1 MNYLDLQNGSDIR
14 GVAIS
19 GKSEANITPAST
31 ADISFG
37 FVNWLCEKG
46 GKKPEDLHI
55 AVGRDSRITGP
66 VFQQVMCDALTAL
79 GVRVSDAGLAS
90 TPAMF
95 MSCIFPQTDCDG
107 AVMITASHL
116 PSDRNG
122 FKFFERQKGGLDK
135 ADITYI
141 LNTAA
146 SGFPEGSCKSP
157 RGEHFESP
165 LMDLYSA
172 HLRLLI
178 SSNLGVR
185 EEDKPLAGLKIAV
198 DAGNGAGGFYATDVL
213 APLGA
218 DISASQF
225 LEPDGNFPNHPPNP
239 ENETAMRSLCERV
252 KESGADL
259 GIMFDTDV
267 DRMAVVGSDGR
278 SIARNGIV
286 ALAALLASD
295 HGIIVTD
302 SVTSKQLNEFLIS
315 RGYEHLRF
323 KRGYKNVINKAL
335 QLNEEGKFCP
345 LAIETS
351 GHAALKENYFL
362 DDGAYL
368 AAKIVVEAARLK
380 GEGKFIES
388 LTADLKEP
396 EEAAEFR
403 LPVLASGFASYA
415 DEVLEDIRL
424 GVQDSALKAGATV
437 RMSLELPNYE
447 GVRVNCGAEDLSGWF
462 LIRKS
467 LHDPLMPIN
476 IESDCAGG
484 LARIASALV
493 SMLSKFKELDL
504 SLLEK
509 AAEWNECSEV

>member
-1 MNYLDLQNGSDIR
+1 MKYLDLQNGSDIR

-19 GKSEANITPAST
+19 GKAEANITPAST
-31 ADISFG
+31 ADIAFG
-37 FVNWLCEKG
+37 FVTWLSG
-46 GKKPEDLHI
+46 VSGKKPDALHI

-66 VFQQVMCDALTAL
+66 ALQQIMCEALSVL
-79 GVRVSDAGLAS
+79 GARVSDAGLAS

-107 AVMITASHL
+107 AIMISASHL

-122 FKFFERQKGGLDK
+122 FKFFEKQKGGLDK
-135 ADITYI
+135 ADITEI
-141 LNTAA
+141 LRTAA
-146 SGFPEGSCKSP
+146 RGFPEPCDKSF
-157 RGEHFESP
+157 RGECRKSP

-172 HLRLLI
+172 HLRSLI
-178 SSNLGVR
+178 SSGLKQS

-198 DAGNGAGGFYATDVL
+198 DAGNGAGGFYATEVL

-225 LEPDGNFPNHPPNP
+225 LEPDGTFPNHSPNP
-239 ENETAMRSLCERV
+239 EDEAAMSSLCERV

-259 GIMFDTDV
+259 GIIFDTDV
-267 DRMAVVGSDGR
+267 DRMAVAGSDGR

-286 ALAALLASD
+286 ALAALLASNR
-295 HGIIVTD
+295 GIIVTD
-302 SVTSKQLNEFLIS
+302 SITSTQLHEFLVG
-315 RGYEHLRF
+315 RGYEHLRY
-323 KRGYKNVINKAL
+323 KRGYRNVINKAVE
-335 QLNEEGKFCP
+335 LNEEGRFCP

-368 AAKIVVEAARLK
+368 ATKIVVKTAQLK
-380 GEGKFIES
+380 REGRAIES
-388 LTADLKEP
+388 LIEDLKEP
-396 EEAAEFR
+396 AEAAEFR
-403 LPVLASGFASYA
+403 LPVLASDFASYA
-415 DEVLEDIRL
+415 DAVLEDLRL
-424 GVQDSALKAGATV
+424 MIEKFEGEPASAI

-447 GVRVNCGAEDLSGWF
+447 GVRVNCEAEDFAGWF

-476 IESDCAGG
+476 IESDCEGG
-484 LARIASALV
+484 VARIATALAG
-493 SMLSKFKELDL
+493 MLSKFEGLDL
-504 SLLEK
+504 SLLRD
-509 AAEWNECSEV
+509 